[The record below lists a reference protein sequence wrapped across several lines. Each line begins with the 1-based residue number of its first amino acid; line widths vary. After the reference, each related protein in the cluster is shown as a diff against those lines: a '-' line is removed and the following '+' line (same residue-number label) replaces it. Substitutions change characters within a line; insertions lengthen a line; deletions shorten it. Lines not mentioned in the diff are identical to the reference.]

1 MKISPLQNYFSVL
14 ENIKKQIKESRLKAA
29 LSVNSEMIRL
39 YWKIGFAILEKQK
52 TAKWG
57 DKILENL
64 SRDLSE
70 AFPDM
75 SGFGSQNLKYMKR
88 FAAEYTEKEFGQ
100 QAVDQIP
107 WGHNVAIIYLVKTKE
122 ERQFYIKETIA
133 NGWSRN
139 VLEMQIKTNLFHR
152 QGKAITNFKQ
162 TLPAEISDLVNQT
175 LKDPYIFDFLTIGK
189 EAHER
194 EIEKSLVEH
203 VEKFLL
209 TLGKGFAFVGRQY
222 ELKVGDEDFYLDLLF
237 YHIHLKCYV
246 VVELKAGKFK
256 PEDAGKLNFYL
267 SVVDGEIK
275 RSDDNPTIG
284 ILLCGSKNGLT
295 AEYSLQGISKPM
307 GVTSYE
313 ITEKLPKNLKTQL
326 PTIEEFEAELGQKIK
341 NLKNVKNKSPK
352 SSIF

>member
-1 MKISPLQNYFSVL
+1 MKNSPLQNYFSVL

-75 SGFGSQNLKYMKR
+75 KGFGAQNLKYMKR
-88 FAAEYTEKEFGQ
+88 FADEYTEKEFGQ

-107 WGHNVAIIYLVKTKE
+107 WGHNVAIIYSGKTKE

-222 ELKVGDEDFYLDLLF
+222 ELKVGNF
-237 YHIHLKCYV
+237 I
-246 VVELKAGKFK
+246 
-256 PEDAGKLNFYL
+256 LN
-267 SVVDGEIK
+267 
-275 RSDDNPTIG
+275 
-284 ILLCGSKNGLT
+284 
-295 AEYSLQGISKPM
+295 
-307 GVTSYE
+307 
-313 ITEKLPKNLKTQL
+313 
-326 PTIEEFEAELGQKIK
+326 
-341 NLKNVKNKSPK
+341 
-352 SSIF
+352 

>member
-1 MKISPLQNYFSVL
+1 MKKSPLQNYISVL

-29 LSVNSEMIRL
+29 LSVNSELIKL
-39 YWKIGFAILEKQK
+39 YWKIGSAILEKQK

-75 SGFGSQNLKYMKR
+75 KGFSKQNLKYIKR
-88 FAAEYTEKEFGQ
+88 FASEYSENEIGQ

-107 WGHNVAIIYLVKTKE
+107 WGHNVLLIYSVAEKT
-122 ERQFYIKETIA
+122 ERQFYIQETIS

-139 VLEMQIKTNLFHR
+139 VLEMQIKTKLFHR
-152 QGKAITNFKQ
+152 QGKALTNFKQ

-175 LKDPYIFDFLTIGK
+175 LKDPYIFDFLTIDK
-189 EAHER
+189 EARER
-194 EIEKSLVEH
+194 DIEKSLVEH

-222 ELKVGDEDFYLDLLF
+222 QLQVDDEDFYLDLLF

-246 VVELKAGKFK
+246 VVELKTGKFK
-256 PEDAGKLNFYL
+256 PEYAGKLNFYL
-267 SVVDGEIK
+267 AVIDDKLK
-275 RSDDNPTIG
+275 RADDKASIG
-284 ILLCGSKNGLT
+284 ILLCNDKGGLT
-295 AEYSLQGISKPM
+295 AEYSLSGINKPI
-307 GVTSYE
+307 GVASYE
-313 ITEKLPKNLKTQL
+313 ITEKLPQNLKSQL
-326 PTIEEFEAELGQKIK
+326 PTIAEFEAELGKKFKIK
-341 NLKNVKNKSPK
+341 K
-352 SSIF
+352 